1 LPQTECWTLKVIPCL
16 LALLPAAAFA
26 AEPLP
31 PLQVDPSLLA
41 PAAPVQPKSRPA
53 SPQAPAPAAAGGAT
67 VMPIATPD
75 VPNAGGS
82 APASPAVASPQ
93 SVAAG
98 ATVIVA
104 DRMEGQQD
112 VELTAAGNAQLVRDR
127 THLDADRIVYRE
139 VLDEVEA
146 QGNVRLTR
154 GTDTITAPKV
164 RVRLDEQTGEVESP
178 TYAFT
183 RQVETLVDDG
193 PMSRMVT
200 GSGGADVLELD
211 GENQY
216 ALTNAT
222 WSTCKPPDPDW
233 YLKAGKL
240 ELDYDRQVGTAR
252 DSTVVFKDV
261 PIFYVPWVEFPLV
274 SQRKSGFLTPT
285 FGTSNKTGVDLTVPY
300 YWNIAPNYDA
310 TLVPRY
316 MSRRGLQLGGEYRY
330 LTESSEG
337 AIRAEWLPNDSVS
350 GRSNRAAGSIRH
362 EQTFGGGWSTHLNLN
377 GVSDGEYLKDLN
389 SRVAITSQSNLL
401 REGQIHYASGS
412 WWSANMLAQSYQT
425 LSGDKPYR
433 RLPQLTLGGQRSVF
447 DDHADFILKTE
458 LVRFAHPDENKPEGS
473 RFTVYPSLEV
483 PMGGT
488 AFSLTPKIGVHYTQY
503 SLSTPLV
510 ADQENITRTLPIFSV
525 DSSVVFERDT
535 QWAGRD
541 TIQTLEPRIYY
552 VNIPYRDQDAIPN
565 FDSGLYD
572 FNFAQ
577 IFAENIFSGGDR
589 ISNAN
594 QVTAAVTSRLIDS
607 DTGVERLRVALGQRY
622 YFADQR
628 VTLPG
633 VAARTG
639 RRADI
644 LASLEGKL
652 SQDFSLNT
660 GWQYNPRDK
669 ITERFNY
676 DLRYQPGFA
685 QVVNFGFRYTR
696 DVLRDLDLSAQWPL
710 GGGWYGVARYN
721 RSLRD
726 HRVTEAIA
734 GLEYAGDCWVF
745 RTAFHRFATNENDV
759 TQALFLQLELT
770 DLASVGSSPLDLL
783 RRTVG
788 GYGTINQPVADPIFG
803 QY

>member
-1 LPQTECWTLKVIPCL
+1 
-16 LALLPAAAFA
+16 
-26 AEPLP
+26 
-31 PLQVDPSLLA
+31 
-41 PAAPVQPKSRPA
+41 
-53 SPQAPAPAAAGGAT
+53 
-67 VMPIATPD
+67 MP
-75 VPNAGGS
+75 
-82 APASPAVASPQ
+82 PQ

-104 DRMEGQQD
+104 DRVEGQQD
-112 VELTAAGNAQLVRDR
+112 VEMTASGNAQLVRDQTR
-127 THLDADRIVYRE
+127 LVADRIVYRE

-146 QGNVRLTR
+146 QGNVHLTR
-154 GTDTITAPKV
+154 GSDQITAPRV
-164 RVRLDEQTGEVESP
+164 RVRLDEQTGEVDTPS
-178 TYAFT
+178 YAFT
-183 RQVETLVDDG
+183 REVPQG
-193 PMSRMVT
+193 GMSRVVT
-200 GSGGADVLELD
+200 GSGGADVLQLN

-222 WSTCKPPDPDW
+222 WSTCKAPDPDW
-233 YLKAGKL
+233 YLKAGEL
-240 ELDYDRQVGTAR
+240 ELDYDRQIGTAR

-261 PIFYVPWVEFPLV
+261 PIFYMPWVEFPLV

-316 MSRRGLQLGGEYRY
+316 MSRRGLQLAGEYRY
-330 LTESSEG
+330 LTEASQG
-337 AIRAEWLPNDSVS
+337 AIRAEWLPNDSVT
-350 GRSNRAAGSIRH
+350 GQSNRAAGSIRH
-362 EQTFGGGWSTHLNLN
+362 SQGFGGGWSSYLNLN
-377 GVSDGEYLKDLN
+377 GVSDRKYLEDLN
-389 SRVAITSQSNLL
+389 STLAIASQTNLV
-401 REGQIHYASGS
+401 REGAISYASGD
-412 WWSANMLAQSYQT
+412 WWSASLRAQSYQT
-425 LSGDKPYR
+425 LTGSKPYR
-433 RLPQLTLGGQRSVF
+433 RLPQLTVGGRRALF
-447 DDHADFILKTE
+447 DDQADFNLKTE
-458 LVRFAHPDENKPEGS
+458 VVRFAHPDENKPEGT

-483 PMGGT
+483 PLGGT
-488 AFSLTPKIGVHYTQY
+488 AFSFTPKIGVHYTQY
-503 SLSTPLV
+503 SLSRPLV
-510 ADQENITRTLPIFSV
+510 ADEENITRSLPIFSV
-525 DSSVVFERDT
+525 DSGVVLERDT
-535 QWAGRD
+535 EWAGRD

-577 IFAENIFSGGDR
+577 IFSENIFSGGDR

-633 VAARTG
+633 VPARTG
-639 RRADI
+639 RRADV
-644 LASLEGKL
+644 LASLEGKI
-652 SQDFSLNT
+652 SEDFSLNT

-685 QVVNFGFRYTR
+685 QVVNLGFRYTR

-726 HRVTEAIA
+726 HRVTEALA

-745 RTAFHRFATNENDV
+745 RTAFHRFATNEEDV
-759 TQALFLQLELT
+759 TQAIFLQLELT

-803 QY
+803 AY